1 MKNKDETMIN
11 LKNISLS
18 RKLMGGFGIII
29 VLLIIVAALS
39 VIKLSSVETG
49 TKSLFDNEVTLGKK
63 ADDININLLQTRR
76 DEMNFLMLNDL
87 AYVDKVKSSVNV
99 IKNDIVD
106 ISKLDI
112 GLKEKENASNILNLI
127 NGYENTFIEIVDLQ
141 KQIGLLEMEGLN
153 GDLINQ
159 ARDAEAEI
167 KNVSNTDALASL
179 LEARRHEKNYV
190 IRKDVAYQIKVH
202 DAIDKA
208 KKSISASTDYEKT
221 KVNSKLDL
229 YIATFDKFVS
239 ISVQRDRKQEELVGN
254 ARQIDI
260 LLADIVTA
268 SKADMDTQM
277 EAMNTS
283 NRTSKMTVII
293 LAIIATA
300 MALGAGIYISRSI
313 TMPVDDMLKAS
324 KKVARGDLT
333 VQVHSGHGDE
343 VGQLSTAIQDMT
355 ENLKNIIENVQ
366 KTAMKVAKTSQTL
379 SDSSMQMK
387 ASTDQVANT
396 TQEIAKGVSQQATDM
411 TGIAETMQDMNHTV
425 QQIAASSQK
434 AAMKADEANN
444 TAQEVGRISNNIA
457 QKMTEIKTSV
467 GGSSIVIKELEG
479 KSQKI
484 GEIIEVITN
493 IADQTN
499 LLALNAAIEAARAG
513 EHGKGFAVVADEV
526 RKLAEESRT
535 AANQITLIIKEI
547 QLETKKAV
555 DSMENGTKTVSEGS
569 VTIENATTSINHIVT
584 AAREVASMIQEI
596 AASAQEQSAS
606 VEKISASV
614 TDVSAISEESA
625 AGIEEASSA
634 TEEITSSMEQ
644 LVTTAKEL
652 ASLSEELQ
660 MTSSRFV
667 TKSADDFIRC
677 WDIKKCSNEVQ
688 KKCPAYDSKETRCWL
703 IEGTWCGGI
712 KQGDARAKIHNCM
725 NCETFKKNTGDNN

>member
-1 MKNKDETMIN
+1 MIN

-18 RKLMGGFGIII
+18 RKLMGGFGIVI

-63 ADDININLLQTRR
+63 ADDINIKLLQTRR

-87 AYVDKVKSSVNV
+87 AYVDKAKSSVNV

-112 GLKEKENASNILNLI
+112 GLKEKEKASNILNLI
-127 NGYENTFIEIVDLQ
+127 SGYENTFNEIVDLQ

-190 IRKDVAYQIKVH
+190 IRKDAAYQIKVH

-208 KKSISASTDYEKT
+208 KKSISASTASDYEKT
-221 KVNSKLDL
+221 QVNSKLDL
-229 YIATFDKFVS
+229 YVSTFDKFVS
-239 ISVQRDRKQEELVGN
+239 ISVQRDKKEEELIGN

-260 LLADIVTA
+260 LVADLVTA
-268 SKADMDTQM
+268 SQANMDTQL
-277 EAMNTS
+277 EAMNAS

-293 LAIIATA
+293 LAIIASA

-313 TMPVDDMLKAS
+313 TMPVEDMLKAS
-324 KKVARGDLT
+324 KKVAQGDLT

-343 VGQLSTAIQDMT
+343 VGQLSMAIQDMT

-396 TQEIAKGVSQQATDM
+396 TQEIAKGVSQQANDM
-411 TGIAETMQDMNHTV
+411 TGIAETMQDMNQTV

-434 AAMKADEANN
+434 AAVKADEANN

-535 AANQITLIIKEI
+535 AANQITHIIKEI

-725 NCETFKKNTGDNN
+725 NCEAFKKNTNND